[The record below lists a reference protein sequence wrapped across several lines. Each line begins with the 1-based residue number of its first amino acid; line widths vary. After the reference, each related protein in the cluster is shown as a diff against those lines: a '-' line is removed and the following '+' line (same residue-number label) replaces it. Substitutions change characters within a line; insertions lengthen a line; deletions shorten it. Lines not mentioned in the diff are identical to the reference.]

1 MALSSTNHLLSP
13 EEEAERAEIAE
24 LSDLILRM
32 NELQRTVFLE
42 AIELHVTNPEKSPEE
57 CLELAAERRGTTF
70 NELCNKRPKHLSLGR
85 SAKEERKV

>member
-1 MALSSTNHLLSP
+1 MALSGTNNLLSS
-13 EEEAERAEIAE
+13 EEEVERADIAE

-32 NELQRTVFLE
+32 NKLQRTVFLE

-70 NELCNKRPKHLSLGR
+70 DELCNKRPEPLSLGDT
-85 SAKEERKV
+85 AKEERKA

>member
-70 NELCNKRPKHLSLGR
+70 DELCNERLEPLNLGYT
-85 SAKEERKV
+85 AKEERKA

>member
-1 MALSSTNHLLSP
+1 MALSGTNNLLSP
-13 EEEAERAEIAE
+13 EEEVERADIAE

-32 NELQRTVFLE
+32 NKLQRTVFLE

-70 NELCNKRPKHLSLGR
+70 DELCYKRPKPLSLGR